1 MNLEYLK
8 YQSYSILLII
18 TCRIYQ
24 RNILRPSLKHLNS
37 PSFMSSTLSSIATT
51 VSSVWNMVGQQKQME
66 LALDK
71 LTNDQLIQIADHIR
85 DIFKNSEFLDPPTLV
100 VVGSQSSG
108 KSITLNGLT
117 GIDILPNGKSIV
129 TRTPIHLRLIHTKD
143 SKVITVEF
151 FDNVD
156 SQKLISS
163 FNVDAVTT
171 PADQLIPIREE
182 IVRITELY
190 AGKSKNVVDV
200 QINIRIKSPNVPNL
214 SVIDLPG
221 LTNIALTDQGQP
233 ENIKENIEKMLIKYI
248 KNPRTI
254 ILSIIPATIDVES
267 DMGLGLIKTYDPE
280 FKRTIGVLTKVDML
294 KDSNV
299 EHYLSGQISKN
310 LQLGYGYFTVRN
322 RSSDEVKLM
331 SVKDGYTLESKFF
344 SETEPYKT
352 SEHKSKMGSINLGC
366 RLSEILLAHLRA
378 CLPVVMDEIKNADH
392 SVEVQLDEI
401 GRDYPATESAKRST
415 MNILIHEF
423 QREYSNAIKER
434 GSTYN
439 TGARIG
445 ESFRRFSSNIER
457 LDPFT
462 SITFSDQ
469 LINDMIRDYNGIH
482 MPDVTISTGVIE
494 KCFQGI
500 DVYDIKSE
508 SSNSGSRP
516 MKKIEPLKVMKE
528 PFVQCIKEIQ
538 IIMTDLVDQILQRDK
553 FSRFPKLCIR
563 IKEIV
568 TNQIIPQKYE
578 TTHEK
583 VNDFFA
589 EEMECIWTDDQKFR
603 CEILPSMFS
612 KSKDGSIDPK
622 IIRTVLS
629 GYFNVIKNI
638 ANHTI
643 HKKIRTFFVHRII
656 DDINT
661 KLIDQMLTK
670 IDLNQ
675 ILEENRE
682 KAVKR
687 EKLMKTK
694 EKIDLAKNM
703 IISLN

>member
-1 MNLEYLK
+1 M
-8 YQSYSILLII
+8 
-18 TCRIYQ
+18 T
-24 RNILRPSLKHLNS
+24 
-37 PSFMSSTLSSIATT
+37 STFSSIATN
-51 VSSVWNMVGQQKQME
+51 VWNMVGQQKQME
-66 LALDK
+66 LALNK
-71 LTNDQLIQIADHIR
+71 LTNDQLIQIADCIR

-117 GIDILPNGKSIV
+117 GLDILPNGKSIV
-129 TRTPIHLRLIHTKD
+129 TRTPIHIRLIHTKD
-143 SKVITVEF
+143 VKVITVEF
-151 FDNVD
+151 FDNLD

-163 FNVDAVTT
+163 FNVDAPTS
-171 PADQLIPIREE
+171 PNDQLVPIREE

-190 AGKSKNVVDV
+190 AGKSKNVVDM
-200 QINIRIKSPNVPNL
+200 QINIRIRSPNVPNL

-233 ENIKENIEKMLIKYI
+233 ENIKENIENMLVKYI

-254 ILSIIPATIDVES
+254 ILSIIPATIDVEA

-299 EHYLSGQISKN
+299 EHYLSGHISKN
-310 LQLGYGYFTVRN
+310 LQLGYEYYTVRN
-322 RSSDEVKLM
+322 RSSDEVKCM

-352 SEHKSKMGSINLGC
+352 SEHRSKMGSLNLGY
-366 RLSEILLAHLRA
+366 RLSEILLAHLRT
-378 CLPVVMDEIKNADH
+378 CLPVVIDEIKNTEYAI
-392 SVEVQLDEI
+392 ENQLDEI
-401 GRDYPATESAKRST
+401 GRDYPGTESAKRST
-415 MNILIHEF
+415 INTLIHDF

-434 GSTYN
+434 GSIYN
-439 TGARIG
+439 TGSKIG
-445 ESFRRFSSNIER
+445 ESFRRFATNIEK
-457 LDPFT
+457 LDPF
-462 SITFSDQ
+462 SPIIFSDQ
-469 LINDMIRDYNGIH
+469 LINNIIRDYNGIH

-500 DVYDIKSE
+500 DMYNIKSDPLNNGDR
-508 SSNSGSRP
+508 S
-516 MKKIEPLKVMKE
+516 MKKLEPLKVIKE

-538 IIMTDLVDQILQRDK
+538 IIMTELVDHILQRDK
-553 FSRFPKLCIR
+553 FSRFPKLCNR

-568 TNQIIPQKYE
+568 ANQIIPHKYE
-578 TTHEK
+578 MVHEK

-589 EEMECIWTDDQKFR
+589 EETECIWTDDQKFR
-603 CEILPSMFS
+603 CDILPCMFS

-629 GYFNVIKNI
+629 GYFTVVKNI

-661 KLIDQMLTK
+661 KLIDHMLTK
-670 IDLNQ
+670 MDLNQ
-675 ILEENRE
+675 LLEENKD
-682 KAVKR
+682 KAMKR
-687 EKLMKTK
+687 DKLMKTK
-694 EKIDLAKNM
+694 EKIDMAKKM

>member
-1 MNLEYLK
+1 
-8 YQSYSILLII
+8 
-18 TCRIYQ
+18 
-24 RNILRPSLKHLNS
+24 
-37 PSFMSSTLSSIATT
+37 MSGTLSSIATT
-51 VSSVWNMVGQQKQME
+51 VSSVWNMVGQQKQIE

-71 LTNDQLIQIADHIR
+71 LTNDQLIQIADYIR
-85 DIFKNSEFLDPPTLV
+85 DIFKNSDFLDPPTLV

-129 TRTPIHLRLIHTKD
+129 TRTPIHLRLIHAKD
-143 SKVITVEF
+143 AKVIIVEF
-151 FDNVD
+151 FDNAD

-163 FNVDAVTT
+163 FNVDAVQT
-171 PADQLIPIREE
+171 PVDQLNPIRDE
-182 IVRITELY
+182 ICRMTEMY
-190 AGKSKNVVDV
+190 AGKSKNVVDI

-267 DMGLGLIKTYDPE
+267 DMGLGLIKGYDPE

-299 EHYLSGQISKN
+299 EHYLSDRVSKN
-310 LQLGYGYFTVRN
+310 LRLGYGYFTVRN
-322 RSSDEVKLM
+322 RSSEEVKSM
-331 SVKDGYTLESKFF
+331 SVKDGYALESKFF

-352 SEHKSKMGSINLGC
+352 SEHRSRMGSINLGC
-366 RLSEILLAHLRA
+366 RLSEILLAHIRA
-378 CLPVVMDEIKNADH
+378 CLPAVMDEIKNADH
-392 SVEVQLDEI
+392 SVELQLDEI
-401 GRDYPATESAKRST
+401 GRDYPATESTKRST

-434 GSTYN
+434 GSIYN

-445 ESFRRFSSNIER
+445 ERFRKLSADIET

-462 SITFSDQ
+462 QSIFTDQ
-469 LINDMIRDYNGIH
+469 LINSMIRDYNGIH

-500 DVYDIKSE
+500 DVLD
-508 SSNSGSRP
+508 P
-516 MKKIEPLKVMKE
+516 MNDNNGQCVRKLEPLKVIKE
-528 PFVQCIKEIQ
+528 PFIQCIKTIQ
-538 IIMTDLVDQILQRDK
+538 NIMTDLVDQILQRDK
-553 FSRFPKLCIR
+553 FSRFPRLCIR

-568 TNQIIPQKYE
+568 TNQIIPQKYDL
-578 TTHEK
+578 THEK

-589 EEMECIWTDDQKFR
+589 EETECIWTDDQKFR

-622 IIRTVLS
+622 IIRAVLS

-656 DDINT
+656 DDINI
-661 KLIDQMLTK
+661 KLVDQMLTK
-670 IDLNQ
+670 TDINQ
-675 ILEENRE
+675 LLEENKE
-682 KAVKR
+682 KAIKR
-687 EKLMKTK
+687 DKLIKTK

-703 IISLN
+703 IMSLN

>member
-1 MNLEYLK
+1 
-8 YQSYSILLII
+8 
-18 TCRIYQ
+18 
-24 RNILRPSLKHLNS
+24 
-37 PSFMSSTLSSIATT
+37 MSSTLSSIAAT
-51 VSSVWNMVGQQKQME
+51 VSGVWGMVGQQKQME

-71 LTNDQLIQIADHIR
+71 LTNDQLIQIADYIR
-85 DIFKNSEFLDPPTLV
+85 DVFKNSEFLDPPTLV

-143 SKVITVEF
+143 VKVITVEF
-151 FDNVD
+151 FDNAD

-163 FNVDAVTT
+163 FNVDASTT
-171 PADQLIPIREE
+171 PVDQLLPIREE
-182 IVRITELY
+182 IVRMTELY
-190 AGKSKNVVDV
+190 AGKSKNVVDM

-221 LTNIALTDQGQP
+221 LTHIALTDQGQP

-299 EHYLSGQISKN
+299 EHYLAGHMSKN

-322 RSSDEVKLM
+322 RSSDEVKVM
-331 SVKDGYTLESKFF
+331 SVKDGYALESKFF
-344 SETEPYKT
+344 AETEPYKT
-352 SEHKSKMGSINLGC
+352 SEHRSKMGSINLGC

-378 CLPVVMDEIKNADH
+378 CLPAVMDEIKNADH
-392 SVEVQLDEI
+392 NIEIQLDEI
-401 GRDYPATESAKRST
+401 GRDYPATESAKRSA
-415 MNILIHEF
+415 MNILVHEF

-434 GSTYN
+434 GSMYN
-439 TGARIG
+439 TGARIA
-445 ESFRRFSSNIER
+445 ESFRRFSTNIEK

-462 SITFSDQ
+462 PVLFSDQ

-508 SSNSGSRP
+508 LQGGNRP
-516 MKKIEPLKVMKE
+516 VKKLEPLKVMKE
-528 PFVQCIKEIQ
+528 PFVQCIKEVQ
-538 IIMTDLVDQILQRDK
+538 TIMTELVDQILQRDK

-563 IKEIV
+563 IKEV
-568 TNQIIPQKYE
+568 VASQIIPQKYE
-578 TTHEK
+578 IAHEK

-589 EEMECIWTDDQKFR
+589 EETECIWTDDQKFR
-603 CEILPSMFS
+603 CDILPSMFS

-629 GYFNVIKNI
+629 GYFTVVKNI

-661 KLIDQMLTK
+661 KLVDQMLTK

-675 ILEENRE
+675 LLEENKE
-682 KAVKR
+682 KALKR